1 MDNTQDKQSFTV
13 NNLADA
19 LNITT
24 SNVIYYLKKHE
35 DDLQSHLSKK
45 SSAKTSPYILDEYA
59 YNYLYNL
66 INNSMSNPAASS
78 PDELLN
84 DHNSSTANN
93 TNELD
98 NTLIIKQYEE
108 RLAEQKKYSEELLNE
123 KDNTIAALEQTI
135 EQLKSA
141 NEQNKEIQKSLS
153 DIATNGQYLSGI
165 LLKLNNDSLS
175 LTNNPSQK
183 TKRKF
188 LFWKKK

>member
-1 MDNTQDKQSFTV
+1 M
-13 NNLADA
+13 
-19 LNITT
+19 
-24 SNVIYYLKKHE
+24 
-35 DDLQSHLSKK
+35 
-45 SSAKTSPYILDEYA
+45 
-59 YNYLYNL
+59 
-66 INNSMSNPAASS
+66 
-78 PDELLN
+78 
-84 DHNSSTANN
+84 
-93 TNELD
+93 
-98 NTLIIKQYEE
+98 
-108 RLAEQKKYSEELLNE
+108 NE

>member
-45 SSAKTSPYILDEYA
+45 SSAKTSPYILDKYA

-84 DHNSSTANN
+84 DHNSSTAHN